1 MRVVIAGGGTG
12 GHLYPGIA
20 LAETFIKL
28 RSEAKVLFVGTAR
41 GIGENPLLK
50 KGYRFEAI
58 SSKGFIGKGLGGRIA
73 SLLAIPAG
81 LIESIRILSRFS
93 PQIVIGIGGYSA
105 GPVLLA
111 AILLRIKRVILEPN
125 VVPGLS
131 NRLVAPFCHMVVT
144 AFAASQA
151 RLRTHRIRR
160 LGVPVRPEIGSK
172 KSEDKSNKSEKISPT
187 LLILGGSQGAHSI
200 NQAII
205 AALPLL
211 KDLKRIPFI
220 IHQTGKSDCEKVQA
234 AYDAAQYA
242 AEVTAFIDDMAG
254 AYAAADLVVSR
265 AGAGTLSELAIAAK
279 GSILIPFPH
288 AGGHQE
294 ENALAFVKE
303 GAAIMLRDGELSGPK
318 LTELVQKSLADPER
332 LKLMEEA
339 AKRQGNKNAAE
350 DIVRACLALVEKK
363 ERA

>member
-41 GIGENPLLK
+41 GIGDNPLLK

-58 SSKGFIGKGLGGRIA
+58 SSKGFIGKGLGGRVA
-73 SLLAIPAG
+73 SLLAVPKG

-144 AFAASQA
+144 AFEASSA
-151 RLRTHRIRR
+151 RLHSTRIRR
-160 LGVPVRPEIGSK
+160 LGIPVRPEIGTVKASYNSK
-172 KSEDKSNKSEKISPT
+172 KERPT

-200 NQAII
+200 NRTMIV
-205 AALPLL
+205 ALPLL
-211 KDLKRIPFI
+211 KTLKNPPFI
-220 IHQTGKSDCEKVQA
+220 IHQTGKRDFEKTQD
-234 AYDAAQYA
+234 AYKTEQYKA
-242 AEVTAFIDDMAG
+242 DVLEFIDDMAV
-254 AYAAADLVVSR
+254 AYSNADLVISR
-265 AGAGTLSELAIAAK
+265 AGAGTLSELAIAGKA
-279 GSILIPFPH
+279 SILIPFPH

-294 ENALAFVKE
+294 ENALAFVKA
-303 GAAIMLRDGELSGPK
+303 GAATLLLDKDLNSPK
-318 LTELVQKSLADPER
+318 LTALIRSHISAPAQLEK
-332 LKLMEEA
+332 MA
-339 AKRQGNKNAAE
+339 AASKKQGNKDAAK
-350 DIVRACLALVEKK
+350 DIVIACLSLVEKNH
-363 ERA
+363 R

>member
-20 LAETFIKL
+20 LAETFMRF
-28 RSEAKVLFVGTAR
+28 RSEAKVLFVGTAG

-50 KGYRFEAI
+50 KGYCFEAI
-58 SSKGFIGKGLGGRIA
+58 SSKGFIGKGLGGRVA
-73 SLLAIPAG
+73 SLLAVPKG
-81 LIESIRILSRFS
+81 LIESMRILRRFS
-93 PQIVIGIGGYSA
+93 PQLVIGVGGYSA

-144 AFAASQA
+144 AFTASQT
-151 RLRTHRIRR
+151 RLSSNRINR
-160 LGVPVRPEIGSK
+160 LGVPVRPEIGTK
-172 KSEDKSNKSEKISPT
+172 KPGVTGRKSPT

-200 NQAII
+200 NQAMMS
-205 AALPLL
+205 ALPLL
-211 KDLKRIPFI
+211 KDLKLIPFI
-220 IHQTGKSDCEKVQA
+220 IHQTGKRDLEKVQSV
-234 AYDAAQYA
+234 YDTEHYEAD
-242 AEVTAFIDDMAG
+242 VTDFIDDMAG

-265 AGAGTLSELAIAAK
+265 AGAATLSELAIAKK

-294 ENALAFVKE
+294 ENALAFVKA
-303 GAAIMLRDGELSGPK
+303 GASTMLRDRELSGPK
-318 LTELVQKSLADPER
+318 LAELIDKYLFDADQ
-332 LKLMEEA
+332 LKLMEKA
-339 AKRQGNKNAAE
+339 ASRQGNKKAAE
-350 DIVRACLALVEKK
+350 DIVVACLELVENS
-363 ERA
+363 